1 MLLKVMHSSAGQ
13 KTQHPGEGRE
23 EAWTPGS
30 LWGPGTSFPPVGE
43 RAPGTQGG
51 SAARTSLSHLLES
64 GCHGPCSRVLQ
75 PKHPLTLHLLA
86 GPFTEDTLWSR

>member
-30 LWGPGTSFPPVGE
+30 LWE
-43 RAPGTQGG
+43 
-51 SAARTSLSHLLES
+51 SL
-64 GCHGPCSRVLQ
+64 
-75 PKHPLTLHLLA
+75 LLA
-86 GPFTEDTLWSR
+86 HKGVLLHAHPCHISLRVGAMDPAHGCSSPSTL